1 MRFRTLRSLGLAA
14 FLLILVCFGVS
25 CESASAQEQSNSPV
39 PPATSAGDVATPTAS
54 QEATPPATNAPAP
67 KRVWTNDD
75 MGDLHRNST
84 ISTFVAPAAKPGK
97 SNEKPVSPAKNAN
110 AKRYQDAIAAQRAK
124 LPPIDDKIAQLKAVL
139 SGSTVQQTRVYGGAH
154 IDDWHEELVH
164 LQKQRDDIETK
175 ISALQDE
182 ARHNGVPENQIP
194 Q

>member
-14 FLLILVCFGVS
+14 FLLTFFYCG
-25 CESASAQEQSNSPV
+25 SASAQEQSNLPM
-39 PPATSAGDVATPTAS
+39 PAAAPAADPATPTAS
-54 QEATPPATNAPAP
+54 QEVTSSGTTAPAT

-84 ISTFVAPAAKPGK
+84 ISTFVAPTAKPAK
-97 SNEKPVSPAKNAN
+97 SNEKPVGPAKNAN

-124 LPPIDDKIAQLKAVL
+124 LPAIDDKIAQLKAVL
-139 SGSTVQQTRVYGGAH
+139 SGNTVQETRVYGGAH

-175 ISALQDE
+175 ISSLQDE